1 MFCDDLYVLFG
12 VMIWVG
18 LMGGTT
24 YVNVMYQVLETPKL
38 ERTEKELALTIMTIF
53 EDVGVLL
60 ASLLSLLLDNTV
72 FHHWII

>member
-72 FHHWII
+72 FHH

>member
-1 MFCDDLYVLFG
+1 
-12 VMIWVG
+12 
-18 LMGGTT
+18 MGGTT